1 MQRPVPAGARRYH
14 LSCDGDAAA
23 TPPVPPPGASG
34 TFAAVV
40 DSCRPALAAAAPG
53 APRPPTSLM
62 LEGRRGAGR
71 RTLVQAA
78 ASLLGAH
85 VVEVRLCFN

>member
-1 MQRPVPAGARRYH
+1 VQRPVPAGAQRYY

-23 TPPVPPPGASG
+23 PPVPPPGTKRTYS
-34 TFAAVV
+34 AVV
-40 DSCRPALAAAAPG
+40 DCCRPALAATAPG

-78 ASLLGAH
+78 ASMLGAH
-85 VVEVRLCFN
+85 VLEVRLCFN